1 MRPHLASNCLF
12 INCPINSEYMGG
24 WLVGF
29 LFKIL
34 GGGVQKQNSV
44 FVPKIIALWKH
55 SPSEFTVSI
64 HNIIKYNMMFFFLQ

>member
-1 MRPHLASNCLF
+1 MW
-12 INCPINSEYMGG
+12 G

-29 LFKIL
+29 SFKIL

-64 HNIIKYNMMFFFLQ
+64 HNIIKYNMMFFFYNKVSISVKKQGMV